1 VCLRLFQ
8 QSQQIPHRHKH
19 CPAMNPS
26 YQTTQG
32 GQSPSGANFRL
43 PTDFVPAAHQ
53 TGAIV
58 VQVYSGL
65 LNIREEWPSTWMVI
79 RAMDDRGCGWVDT
92 NWAELA
98 ALKDCSTATIRR
110 HFAAG
115 LGVAF
120 RSYKKYRGGIR
131 IYYTSIV
138 KGLRPLR
145 NHRPRRESATNFPPH
160 CIDRGPMLVPL
171 QSMLRRAKDAL
182 YMPQGRMH
190 PKEQKR
196 KVLDARKYIEPTCD
210 NSVRVKRR
218 SKYFRVSD
226 GFSVPGI
233 SISALADRSGY
244 SDRTIKTRLSNN
256 WRLERG
262 LDLIQK
268 QRVLTQL
275 DYCDQL
281 LYSEFSQS
289 FIDRSNSRN
298 GKYHLIKFIGG
309 IAYRLGVNVYNTS
322 YELRSCRFLRV
333 RVKSAIRKMN

>member
-1 VCLRLFQ
+1 MAQTAETVYTLTDPATN
-8 QSQQIPHRHKH
+8 QI
-19 CPAMNPS
+19 
-26 YQTTQG
+26 
-32 GQSPSGANFRL
+32 
-43 PTDFVPAAHQ
+43 
-53 TGAIV
+53 GAIA

-65 LNIREEWPSTWMVI
+65 LNLREEWPSTWMVI
-79 RAMDDRGCGWVDT
+79 RAMDVQGCGWVDT
-92 NWAELA
+92 TWAELA

-120 RSYKKYRGGIR
+120 RGYKKLRGGIR
-131 IYYTSIV
+131 IYYSSIV
-138 KGLRPLR
+138 KVCAHYGIDDLGGISYEFSTSL
-145 NHRPRRESATNFPPH
+145 HRSGANGCATA
-160 CIDRGPMLVPL
+160 IDAQAG
-171 QSMLRRAKDAL
+171 QRRALYAARQDA
-182 YMPQGRMH
+182 
-190 PKEQKR
+190 PKGAKR
-196 KVLDARKYIEPTCD
+196 KVLDARRYIEPTCD

-218 SKYFRVSD
+218 SKYFRASD

-233 SISALADRSGY
+233 SISALSDRSGY
-244 SDRTIKTRLSNN
+244 SDRTVKTRLSNN

-275 DYCDQL
+275 DYCDQII
-281 LYSEFSQS
+281 YSEFSQS
-289 FIDRSNSRN
+289 FINRSDSKN

-309 IAYRLGVNVYNTS
+309 VAYRLGVNVYNTS

>member
-1 VCLRLFQ
+1 
-8 QSQQIPHRHKH
+8 
-19 CPAMNPS
+19 MNPS

-138 KGLRPLR
+138 KVCGHYGITDLGGISYELSTSL
-145 NHRPRRESATNFPPH
+145 HRSGANACASAIDAQAGQKQALYAARESLPK
-160 CIDRGPMLVPL
+160 G
-171 QSMLRRAKDAL
+171 QKKRA
-182 YMPQGRMH
+182 
-190 PKEQKR
+190 
-196 KVLDARKYIEPTCD
+196 LDARRYIEPTCD

-218 SKYFRVSD
+218 SKYFRVSN

-233 SISALADRSGY
+233 SIHAIAVKSGY

-268 QRVLTQL
+268 QRVITELSH
-275 DYCDQL
+275 CDQI

-289 FIDRSNSRN
+289 FIDRSDSKN
-298 GKYHLIKFIGG
+298 GKYHLIKFIAGT
-309 IAYRLGVNVYNTS
+309 AYRLGVNVYETS
-322 YELRSCRFLRV
+322 YELRSCRFLRC
-333 RVKSAIRKMN
+333 RVKEFQFGR